1 MKRALRFV
9 LPYALLVPAGFFIGL
24 VWGAIEASGGWAS
37 WLADARA
44 SAGSS
49 GAGPGHAGGAAL
61 VLLAAVVALLAV
73 AIPASITFAGL
84 KVALMGAMYGYV
96 LSCLL
101 DWLLLFKRRLAARD
115 AESVKRWAG
124 RGALCISV
132 FCAWIALFNPLR
144 DVAGVFAVT
153 GTFVCLGFGTIG
165 MLRFAWARL
174 KG

>member
-1 MKRALRFV
+1 MKRALRFA
-9 LPYALLVPAGFFIGL
+9 LPHALLVPAGFFIGL
-24 VWGAIEASGGWAS
+24 VLGALEASGGWAS

-49 GAGPGHAGGAAL
+49 GAGPGHAAGAAL
-61 VLLAAVVALLAV
+61 VLLAAVIALFAV
-73 AIPASITFAGL
+73 AIPASITLAGL
-84 KVALMGAMYGYV
+84 KVGLMAAAYGFV

-101 DWLLLFKRRLAARD
+101 DWLWLFKRRLAARD
-115 AESVKRWAG
+115 VESVKRWAG

-132 FCAWIALFNPLR
+132 FCAWIALFNPFSL
-144 DVAGVFAVT
+144 VAGVFAVT

-165 MLRFAWARL
+165 VLCFAWARL